1 MSSANTAESP
11 EALRAEV
18 ESLKAQLAAKK
29 AELRLRKKQQPAA
42 SEGSTDDD
50 ADRSSAD
57 TDESSLADQPLA
69 DDAYTWRPR
78 FRALATIVVLMAFA
92 PIAAFLYVVACV
104 FGKPL
109 RVGTG
114 RTVLVTGGKMT
125 KSLHFVR
132 WFAKAG
138 YRVVLVE
145 TPKYWHVGARF
156 SRGVAAFYTVTDPR
170 QDPKKYVADLVEVAK
185 KEKASFFVPVSSP
198 VASVFD
204 SEAKVLMAESGC
216 RGLHFDPKI
225 CNILDN
231 KHTFCEWARS
241 ELGLRTPES
250 FLLTSNADVRE
261 LNANLQK
268 EADAGSQK
276 KFILKNLQYDAI
288 HRLDL
293 FALPCSMEDL
303 NAYLRTLTGEFTIT
317 KDAPW
322 QAQRF
327 LKGQEYAAFAV
338 LRDGEIRA
346 FTMCKSSASQ
356 LNYEH
361 FEHPK
366 IREWVRDFA
375 AKSGLTGQLC
385 WDFIE
390 DEEGVPYPIECN
402 PRIHTQSCVFLDG
415 NLGGC
420 VLDDVGP
427 PEPSSDSKPIYW
439 FFNEFFKVLI
449 PGYYGKSADGWYGL
463 LRMLV
468 TERDAQFTM
477 SDPYPFIHTNMVQ
490 IPLLL
495 LGAIARGAAWKKV
508 DFAIGKVVELGGD

>member
-1 MSSANTAESP
+1 MSGD
-11 EALRAEV
+11 LRF
-18 ESLKAQLAAKK
+18 
-29 AELRLRKKQQPAA
+29 RKNAPI
-42 SEGSTDDD
+42 SEGSTEDE
-50 ADRSSAD
+50 ADRCSSE
-57 TDESSLADQPLA
+57 TDESLAELPAA
-69 DDAYTWRPR
+69 DNLYTWYPR
-78 FRALATIVVLMAFA
+78 CRVVATIVVLLAFA
-92 PIAAFLYVVACV
+92 PICAFLYVVAYL

-109 RVGTG
+109 RVGEG

-132 WFAKAG
+132 WFASAG

-156 SRGVAAFYTVTDPR
+156 SRGVAAFYTVPDPR
-170 QDPKKYVADLVEVAK
+170 EDPEKYIAGLVDVAK

-204 SEAKVLMAESGC
+204 SEAKVLMEKFGC
-216 RGLHFDPKI
+216 RGLHFDPNI

-241 ELGLRTPES
+241 TLGLRTPES
-250 FLLTSNADVRE
+250 FLLTSNADVRN
-261 LNANLQK
+261 LNVKLQK
-268 EADAGSQK
+268 EADAGSKQK
-276 KFILKNLQYDAI
+276 FVLKNLQYDAI

-293 FALPCSMEDL
+293 FTLPCSPEAL
-303 NAYLRTLTGEFTIT
+303 NAYLRTLTGEFEIT
-317 KDAPW
+317 ETAPW
-322 QAQRF
+322 QAQRW
-327 LKGQEYAAFAV
+327 LAGQEYAAFAV
-338 LRDGEIRA
+338 LRDGKIRA

-375 AKSGLTGQLC
+375 EKSGLTGQLC

-390 DEEGVPYPIECN
+390 DEEGLPYPIECN

-420 VLDDVGP
+420 VLDDTPP
-427 PEPSSDSKPIYW
+427 PEPNSDSKPIYW
-439 FFNEFFKVLI
+439 FFNEFFKALI
-449 PGYYGKSADGWYGL
+449 PGYYGKSEEGWAGL
-463 LRMLV
+463 VRMLL
-468 TERDAQFTM
+468 TERDAQFTL
-477 SDPYPFIHTNMVQ
+477 SDPYPFIHTNLVQ

-495 LGAIARGAAWKKV
+495 LGAMVRGSHWKKV

>member
-1 MSSANTAESP
+1 MSAETISGD
-11 EALRAEV
+11 
-18 ESLKAQLAAKK
+18 
-29 AELRLRKKQQPAA
+29 LRLRKTTPI
-42 SEGSTDDD
+42 SEGSTEDE
-50 ADRSSAD
+50 ADRSCSSE
-57 TDESSLADQPLA
+57 TDESLAEQPVADSL
-69 DDAYTWRPR
+69 YTWYPR
-78 FRALATIVVLMAFA
+78 LRVAATIAVLFAFA
-92 PIAAFLYVVACV
+92 PICAFLYVVAYL

-109 RVGTG
+109 KVGTG

-156 SRGVAAFYTVTDPR
+156 SRGVAAFYTVPDPR
-170 QDPKKYVADLVEVAK
+170 VDPEKYVAGLVDVAK
-185 KEKASFFVPVSSP
+185 KENASFFVPVSSP

-204 SEAKVLMAESGC
+204 SEAKVLMEKFGC

-231 KHTFCEWARS
+231 KHIFCEWARS

-250 FLLTSNADVRE
+250 FLLTSNADVRN
-261 LNANLQK
+261 LNAKLQK
-268 EADAGSQK
+268 EAEAGSKK
-276 KFILKNLQYDAI
+276 KFVLKNLQYDAI

-293 FALPCSMEDL
+293 FTLPCSNEAL
-303 NAYLRTLTGEFTIT
+303 SAYLRTLTGEFEIT
-317 KDAPW
+317 KTAPW
-322 QAQRF
+322 QAQRW
-327 LKGQEYAAFAV
+327 LAGQEYAAFAV

-420 VLDDVGP
+420 VLDDTAP

-449 PGYYGKSADGWYGL
+449 PGYYGRSAEGWAGL
-463 LRMLV
+463 ARMLI

-477 SDPYPFIHTNMVQ
+477 SDPYPFIHTNLVQ

-495 LGAIARGAAWKKV
+495 LGAMVRGAHWKKV

>member
-1 MSSANTAESP
+1 
-11 EALRAEV
+11 
-18 ESLKAQLAAKK
+18 
-29 AELRLRKKQQPAA
+29 LRKNTPL
-42 SEGSTDDD
+42 SEGSTEDE
-50 ADRSSAD
+50 ADRSSSE
-57 TDESSLADQPLA
+57 TDESLVNEPAADNL
-69 DDAYTWRPR
+69 YTWRPR
-78 FRALATIVVLMAFA
+78 FRAVATIAVLLAFA
-92 PIAAFLYVVACV
+92 PVAAFLYVLAYL

-132 WFAKAG
+132 WFARAG

-156 SRGVAAFYTVTDPR
+156 SRGVAAFYTVPDPR
-170 QDPKKYVADLVEVAK
+170 EDSAAYVAGLVEVAK

-204 SEAKVLMAESGC
+204 SEAKVLMEEFGC

-241 ELGLRTPES
+241 SLGLRTPES
-250 FLLTSNADVRE
+250 FLLKSNADVRS
-261 LNANLQK
+261 LNAQLQK
-268 EADAGSQK
+268 EAEAGSKQK
-276 KFILKNLQYDAI
+276 YVLKNLQYDAI

-293 FALPCSMEDL
+293 FTLPCRSEDL
-303 NAYLRTLTGEFTIT
+303 NAYLRSLTGEFAIT
-317 KDAPW
+317 DAAPW

-327 LKGQEYAAFAV
+327 LAGQEYAAFAV

-390 DEEGVPYPIECN
+390 DEEGIPYPIECN

-420 VLDDVGP
+420 VLDDTAP
-427 PEPSSDSKPIYW
+427 PEPNTDSKPIYW

-449 PGYYGKSADGWYGL
+449 PGYYGRSTEGWAGL
-463 LRMLV
+463 VRMLIQ
-468 TERDAQFTM
+468 ERDAQFTF
-477 SDPYPFIHTNMVQ
+477 SDPYPFIHTNLVQ

-495 LGAIARGAAWKKV
+495 IGAMVRGAHWKKV

>member
-1 MSSANTAESP
+1 M
-11 EALRAEV
+11 
-18 ESLKAQLAAKK
+18 
-29 AELRLRKKQQPAA
+29 
-42 SEGSTDDD
+42 
-50 ADRSSAD
+50 
-57 TDESSLADQPLA
+57 
-69 DDAYTWRPR
+69 
-78 FRALATIVVLMAFA
+78 TIAVLWAFTPVVV
-92 PIAAFLYVVACV
+92 FLYFVARL

-109 RVGTG
+109 RVGEG
-114 RTVLVTGGKMT
+114 KTVLVTGGKMT

-145 TPKYWHVGARF
+145 TPKYWHIGARF
-156 SRGVAAFYTVTDPR
+156 SRGVAAFYTVPDPR
-170 QDPKKYVADLVEVAK
+170 EDPEKYVEGLVAVAK

-204 SEAKVLMAESGC
+204 SEAKVLMAEFGC
-216 RGLHFDPKI
+216 RGLHFDPEI

-241 ELGLRTPES
+241 TLGLRTPES
-250 FLLTSNADVRE
+250 FLLTSNADARN
-261 LNANLQK
+261 LNAKLQK
-268 EADAGSQK
+268 EAEAGSKQT
-276 KFILKNLQYDAI
+276 FILKNLAYDAI

-293 FALPCSMEDL
+293 FALPCPAEDL
-303 NAYLRTLTGEFTIT
+303 NAYLRTLTGEFALTEA
-317 KDAPW
+317 APW

-327 LKGQEYAAFAV
+327 LTGQEYAAFAV
-338 LRDGEIRA
+338 LRDGKIRA

-366 IREWVRDFA
+366 IREWVSEFA
-375 AKSGLTGQLC
+375 ARSGLTGQLC
-385 WDFIE
+385 WDFLE
-390 DEEGVPYPIECN
+390 DEAGVPYPIECN

-420 VLDDVGP
+420 VLDDTPP

-439 FFNEFFKVLI
+439 FFNEFFKCLI
-449 PGYYGKSADGWYGL
+449 PTYYGRASEGWAGL
-463 LRMLV
+463 ARMLL
-468 TERDAQFTM
+468 TERDAQFTL
-477 SDPYPFIHTNMVQ
+477 SDPYPFIHANMVQ

-495 LGAIARGAAWKKV
+495 LGAVVRGAAWKKI

>member
-1 MSSANTAESP
+1 M
-11 EALRAEV
+11 EAV
-18 ESLKAQLAAKK
+18 NKADELPSD
-29 AELRLRKKQQPAA
+29 LRLRKGAKAE
-42 SEGSTDDD
+42 SEGSTEDD
-50 ADRSSAD
+50 ADRSS
-57 TDESSLADQPLA
+57 TDESNLDEPLA
-69 DDAYTWRPR
+69 DNMYTWYPR
-78 FRALATIVVLMAFA
+78 ARAVATILVLWAFTPVA
-92 PIAAFLYVVACV
+92 AVLYLIAKL

-156 SRGVAAFYTVTDPR
+156 SRGVAAFYTVPDPR
-170 QDPKKYVADLVEVAK
+170 VDPENYVAGLVEVAK
-185 KEKASFFVPVSSP
+185 KENASFFVPVSSP

-204 SEAKVLMAESGC
+204 SRAKVLMQEFGC

-225 CNILDN
+225 CDILDN

-241 ELGLRTPES
+241 TLGLRTPES
-250 FLLTSNADVRE
+250 FLLTSNADVRN
-261 LNANLQK
+261 LNAKLQK
-268 EADAGSQK
+268 EADAGSKQK
-276 KFILKNLQYDAI
+276 FVLKNLSYDAI

-293 FALPCSMEDL
+293 FTLPCRNEDL
-303 NAYLRTLTGEFTIT
+303 NGYLRTLTGEFEIT
-317 KDAPW
+317 ETAPW

-327 LKGQEYAAFAV
+327 LSGQEYAAFAV
-338 LRDGEIRA
+338 LRDGKIRA

-366 IREWVRDFA
+366 IREWVQDFA
-375 AKSGLTGQLC
+375 TKSGLTGQLC
-385 WDFIE
+385 WDFLE

-420 VLDDVGP
+420 VLDDTP
-427 PEPSSDSKPIYW
+427 PAEPAPDSKPIYW
-439 FFNEFFKVLI
+439 FFNEFFKCLI
-449 PGYYGKSADGWYGL
+449 PGYYGKSELGWTCADAHHGTRRAVHL
-463 LRMLV
+463 LRPLPV
-468 TERDAQFTM
+468 HPRQHGADPAASLRRDGPR
-477 SDPYPFIHTNMVQ
+477 S
-490 IPLLL
+490 
-495 LGAIARGAAWKKV
+495 G
-508 DFAIGKVVELGGD
+508 VEEG

>member
-1 MSSANTAESP
+1 MAPVTGTDSRNG
-11 EALRAEV
+11 
-18 ESLKAQLAAKK
+18 
-29 AELRLRKKQQPAA
+29 ELRLRKKEAD
-42 SEGSTDDD
+42 SEVSTVDD
-50 ADRSSAD
+50 ADRST
-57 TDESSLADQPLA
+57 TDESQTDEPVADNL
-69 DDAYTWRPR
+69 YTWYPR
-78 FRALATIVVLMAFA
+78 VRAVVTIAVLWAFTPVVV
-92 PIAAFLYVVACV
+92 FLYFVARL

-109 RVGTG
+109 RVGEG
-114 RTVLVTGGKMT
+114 KTVLVTGGKMT

-156 SRGVAAFYTVTDPR
+156 SRGVAAFYTVPDPR
-170 QDPKKYVADLVEVAK
+170 EDPEKYVEGLVAVAK

-204 SEAKVLMAESGC
+204 SEAKVLMAEFGC
-216 RGLHFDPKI
+216 RGLHFDPEI

-241 ELGLRTPES
+241 TLGLRTPES
-250 FLLTSNADVRE
+250 FLLTSNADARN
-261 LNANLQK
+261 LNAKLQK
-268 EADAGSQK
+268 EAEAGSKQT
-276 KFILKNLQYDAI
+276 FILKNLAYDAI

-293 FALPCSMEDL
+293 FALPCPAEDL
-303 NAYLRTLTGEFTIT
+303 NAYLRTLTGEFALTEA
-317 KDAPW
+317 APW

-327 LKGQEYAAFAV
+327 LTGQEYAAFAV
-338 LRDGEIRA
+338 LRDGKIRA

-366 IREWVRDFA
+366 IREWVSEFA
-375 AKSGLTGQLC
+375 ARSGLTGQLC
-385 WDFIE
+385 WDFLE
-390 DEEGVPYPIECN
+390 DEAGVPYPIECN

-420 VLDDVGP
+420 VLDDTPP

-439 FFNEFFKVLI
+439 FFNEFFKCLI
-449 PGYYGKSADGWYGL
+449 PTYYGRASEGWAGL
-463 LRMLV
+463 ARMLL
-468 TERDAQFTM
+468 TERDAQFTL
-477 SDPYPFIHTNMVQ
+477 SDPYPFIHANMVQ

-495 LGAIARGAAWKKV
+495 LGAVVRGAAWKKI